1 MSGRSFSRSRICRP
15 VVPCWP
21 SMKILVLL
29 LVMVFSL
36 AIFRAS
42 GEADWRRKV
51 NWEAA

>member
-1 MSGRSFSRSRICRP
+1 MICSP

-36 AIFRAS
+36 AWS
-42 GEADWRRKV
+42 GPLGGRLEKMKSW
-51 NWEAA
+51 